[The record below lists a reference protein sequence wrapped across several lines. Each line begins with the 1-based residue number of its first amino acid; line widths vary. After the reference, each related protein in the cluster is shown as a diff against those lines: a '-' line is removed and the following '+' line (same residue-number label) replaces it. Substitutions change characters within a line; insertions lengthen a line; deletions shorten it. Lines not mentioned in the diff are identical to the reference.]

1 MGARAAPSVLDRPH
15 FLPVN
20 HVAFMQCVLGATAT
34 TPYILSFLVVQCTS
48 LLRKVA
54 LSQAIEVLSR
64 YRPETTDAETLKRA
78 VAVVNRE
85 AQRYWKPIFNN
96 VNKVMHSGANDCT
109 KEEAFAAA
117 KALLNRELGQGPD
130 AIKMDFEYV

>member
-1 MGARAAPSVLDRPH
+1 MAASPH
-15 FLPVN
+15 LLV
-20 HVAFMQCVLGATAT
+20 
-34 TPYILSFLVVQCTS
+34 FLVVALAASGSNGAVAAAGDHDDVQVQ
-48 LLRKVA
+48 LRKVD

-96 VNKVMHSGANDCT
+96 VNK
-109 KEEAFAAA
+109 
-117 KALLNRELGQGPD
+117 ALLNRELGQGPD

>member
-1 MGARAAPSVLDRPH
+1 MAASPH
-15 FLPVN
+15 LLV
-20 HVAFMQCVLGATAT
+20 
-34 TPYILSFLVVQCTS
+34 FLVVALAASGSNGAVAAAGDHDDVQ
-48 LLRKVA
+48 LRKVD